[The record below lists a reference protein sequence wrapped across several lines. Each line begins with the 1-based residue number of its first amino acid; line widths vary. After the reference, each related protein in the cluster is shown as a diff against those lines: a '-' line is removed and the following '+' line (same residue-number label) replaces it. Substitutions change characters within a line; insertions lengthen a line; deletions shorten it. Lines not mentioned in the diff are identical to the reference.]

1 MQNRPKIK
9 KKKNS
14 LIVIIQMELVIWNKY
29 DQIVNVIIVLDYNK
43 STGQKKKEKHIVKIL
58 SHSF

>member
-1 MQNRPKIK
+1 
-9 KKKNS
+9 
-14 LIVIIQMELVIWNKY
+14 MELVIWNKY

-43 STGQKKKEKHIVKIL
+43 STGQKTKEKHIAKIL